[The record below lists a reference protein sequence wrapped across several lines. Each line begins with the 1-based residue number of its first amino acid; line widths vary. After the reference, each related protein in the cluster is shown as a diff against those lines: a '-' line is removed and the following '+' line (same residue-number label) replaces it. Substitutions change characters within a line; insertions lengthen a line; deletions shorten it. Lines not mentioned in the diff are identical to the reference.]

1 MASLLAPVLNLLR
14 RPRAPGSGEATPAAP
29 STPAAPL
36 PSLPLELAGPFYDTS
51 TLVAVSRTTKGCA
64 ASKML
69 SVQWA
74 GVLERRFP
82 CLAALPAFQAP
93 LADAKAVV
101 KGLLTATP
109 PPPEPPRRGRSR
121 GGGSLLPSA
130 PRDGEGRALPL
141 RDTVILAAQLSVRGD
156 TALTHRP
163 LLFGDQRM
171 ADVEDP
177 TDDGTFGDSRWH
189 IDIPLEAVGEG
200 SSLMKLHAFW
210 HFRSSQEEDD
220 LDLDTLRDRWR
231 ALTTEERLS
240 WAAAAP
246 AIEMGL
252 PLYGSRGLKDA
263 LSLPDLVH
271 VDLASGETT
280 PDVRTLCQDMCRAAE
295 TTLRQDIFIIAG
307 NDVWRMSTPAT
318 TGSVTYSDGLVE
330 GNFDDPLQWIR
341 DGGGQDPPFVP
352 LEKMFNNMPMAMSM
366 EWNIGRYA
374 YRGESLAEPMYY
386 TTDGPGDLSCALCT
400 WWDFGGSPEH
410 DDFERHA
417 ATNTDD
423 DDGHPYLC
431 QLLAATRPVRVRT
444 AQAA

>member
-1 MASLLAPVLNLLR
+1 MASR
-14 RPRAPGSGEATPAAP
+14 KGSSEA
-29 STPAAPL
+29 
-36 PSLPLELAGPFYDTS
+36 PSLPLELAGPFYDTA
-51 TLVAVSRTTKGCA
+51 TLVAVSKTTKACA
-64 ASKML
+64 ASKL
-69 SVQWA
+69 LAAQWA
-74 GVLERRFP
+74 DVFSRRFP

-93 LADAKAVV
+93 LADAKALV
-101 KGLLTATP
+101 KGLLVATP
-109 PPPEPPRRGRSR
+109 APPEPPRRGRSR
-121 GGGSLLPSA
+121 GGGSLLPPA
-130 PRDGEGRALPL
+130 PRDDEGRALPL
-141 RDTVILAAQLSVRGD
+141 RDTVILAGQLAVRGD

-163 LLFGDQRM
+163 LLFGHRRM

-177 TDDGTFGDSRWH
+177 TDDGCFGDSRWH
-189 IDIPLEAVGEG
+189 INIPLEAVGEG
-200 SSLMKLHAFW
+200 SHVTKLDAFW
-210 HFRSSQEEDD
+210 HFRSSQEED
-220 LDLDTLRDRWR
+220 LDLDTLREMWR
-231 ALTTEERLS
+231 ALTTEERLG
-240 WAAAAP
+240 WAVDAP
-246 AIEMGL
+246 TIESAL
-252 PLYGSRGLKDA
+252 PLYGFRGLKDA
-263 LSLPDLVH
+263 LSLPDSIH
-271 VDLASGETT
+271 VDTENGVAD

-295 TTLRQDIFIIAG
+295 TTLRQDVFIIAG

-374 YRGESLAEPMYY
+374 YQGTSLAEPIYY

-410 DDFERHA
+410 DEFERHA

>member
-1 MASLLAPVLNLLR
+1 MASLLAPVLSLLR
-14 RPRAPGSGEATPAAP
+14 RPRAPGSGEETPAAEA
-29 STPAAPL
+29 TPAAPL
-36 PSLPLELAGPFYDTS
+36 PSLPLELAGPFYDTA

-74 GVLERRFP
+74 GVLSRRFP

-141 RDTVILAAQLSVRGD
+141 RHTVILAVQLTIRGD

-163 LLFGDQRM
+163 VLYGYQPM
-171 ADVEDP
+171 GMVEDP
-177 TDDGTFGDSRWH
+177 TDDGTFGDARWH
-189 IDIPLEAVGEG
+189 IE
-200 SSLMKLHAFW
+200 
-210 HFRSSQEEDD
+210 
-220 LDLDTLRDRWR
+220 
-231 ALTTEERLS
+231 
-240 WAAAAP
+240 
-246 AIEMGL
+246 L
-252 PLYGSRGLKDA
+252 PLTAVDEEITELTELRCLKDA
-263 LSLPDLVH
+263 LSLPDSVRLDVG
-271 VDLASGETT
+271 SGVTN
-280 PDVRTLCQDMCRAAE
+280 PDVRSLCRDMCRAAE
-295 TTLRQDIFIIAG
+295 TNTRQDVFVVAG
-307 NDVWRMSTPAT
+307 TDVWRMGASQAT
-318 TGSVTYSDGLVE
+318 TGRSMEGCEGLLD
-330 GNFDDPLQWIR
+330 GNFDVPLRRLQQNGADDPSAF
-341 DGGGQDPPFVP
+341 PFVP
-352 LEKMFNNMPMAMSM
+352 LEIMFDNMNLAMSM
-366 EWNIGRYA
+366 VWNVGAYYRHDRNWAEPLLYSTVGRY
-374 YRGESLAEPMYY
+374 
-386 TTDGPGDLSCALCT
+386 DLDCHLCT

-431 QLLAATRPVRVRT
+431 QLLAATRPVRVQT
-444 AQAA
+444 K

>member
-1 MASLLAPVLNLLR
+1 MASLLAPVLSLLR
-14 RPRAPGSGEATPAAP
+14 RPRPGSGEATPGNGEA
-29 STPAAPL
+29 TPAAPL
-36 PSLPLELAGPFYDTS
+36 PSLPLELAGPFYDTA

-69 SVQWA
+69 SVQWD

-93 LADAKAVV
+93 LVDAKAVV

-163 LLFGDQRM
+163 LLFGHRRM

-177 TDDGTFGDSRWH
+177 TDDGCFGDSRWH
-189 IDIPLEAVGEG
+189 INIPLEAVGEG
-200 SSLMKLHAFW
+200 SREMKLLAFW

-220 LDLDTLRDRWR
+220 IDTLREMWR

-240 WAAAAP
+240 WAADAP
-246 AIEMGL
+246 FIESSEL

-263 LSLPDLVH
+263 LSLPDLIH
-271 VDLASGETT
+271 VDLASGEAT
-280 PDVRTLCQDMCRAAE
+280 PDVRTLCRDLCRAAE
-295 TTLRQDIFIIAG
+295 TTLRQDVFIIAG
-307 NDVWRMSTPAT
+307 NDVWRMSTPVS
-318 TGSVTYSDGLVE
+318 TGSVEFSDGLVE
-330 GNFDDPLQWIR
+330 GNFDDPLRWISE
-341 DGGGQDPPFVP
+341 GGGQDPPFVP
-352 LEKMFNNMPMAMSM
+352 LEIMFNDMPMFTSM
-366 EWNIGRYA
+366 EWNVGRYD
-374 YRGESLAEPMYY
+374 YRGTSLAEPIYY
-386 TTDGPGDLSCALCT
+386 TTDGPGDLTCGLCT
-400 WWDFGGSPEH
+400 WWDFSGSPEH

-431 QLLAATRPVRVRT
+431 QLLAATRPVRVQT
-444 AQAA
+444 K

>member
-1 MASLLAPVLNLLR
+1 MASLLAPVLSLLR
-14 RPRAPGSGEATPAAP
+14 RPRPGSGEGSGEA
-29 STPAAPL
+29 TPAAPL
-36 PSLPLELAGPFYDTS
+36 PSLPLELAGPFYDTA
-51 TLVAVSRTTKGCA
+51 TLVAVSRMTKGCA

-74 GVLERRFP
+74 GVLARRFP
-82 CLAALPAFQAP
+82 CLAELPAFQAP

-141 RDTVILAAQLSVRGD
+141 RDTVILAAQLAVRGD

-163 LLFGDQRM
+163 LLFGHRRM

-177 TDDGTFGDSRWH
+177 TDDGCFGDSRWH
-189 IDIPLEAVGEG
+189 INIPLEAVGEG
-200 SSLMKLHAFW
+200 SHVTKLDAFW
-210 HFRSSQEEDD
+210 HFRSSQEED
-220 LDLDTLRDRWR
+220 LDLDTLREMWR
-231 ALTTEERLS
+231 ALTTEERLG
-240 WAAAAP
+240 WAVDAP
-246 AIEMGL
+246 TIESAL
-252 PLYGSRGLKDA
+252 PLYGFRGLKDA
-263 LSLPDLVH
+263 LSLPDSIH
-271 VDLASGETT
+271 VDTENGVAD
-280 PDVRTLCQDMCRAAE
+280 PDVRTLCEDLRQAAE

-307 NDVWRMSTPAT
+307 SDVWRMSTSVPAC
-318 TGSVTYSDGLVE
+318 SLEYGLVE
-330 GNFDDPLQWIR
+330 GNFDDPLRWISE
-341 DGGGQDPPFVP
+341 GGGQDPPFVP
-352 LEKMFNNMPMAMSM
+352 LEIMFNNMPMAMSM
-366 EWNIGRYA
+366 EWNVGRYD
-374 YRGESLAEPMYY
+374 YRGTSLAEPIYY
-386 TTDGPGDLSCALCT
+386 TTDGLGDLTCGLCT

-410 DDFERHA
+410 DEFERHA

-444 AQAA
+444 ARAA